1 MDTGPLVDRPQ
12 YPTPT
17 KILGR
22 PRTDTEEKVTTTAKI
37 ISQSEVEA
45 STDAVSPIVP
55 IAIATAKR
63 ISEVVRESDR
73 SDRGNNSP
81 IADRGF
87 GSDFT

>member
-22 PRTDTEEKVTTTAKI
+22 PRADTEEKVTTTAKI

-45 STDAVSPIVP
+45 STDAVSPKVP
-55 IAIATAKR
+55 IAIAIAKR
-63 ISEVVRESDR
+63 KVVRESDR
-73 SDRGNNSP
+73 SDRG
-81 IADRGF
+81 ADSTQLD
-87 GSDFT
+87 SDV

>member
-37 ISQSEVEA
+37 ISQSEEEA
-45 STDAVSPIVP
+45 STDAVSPKVP
-55 IAIATAKR
+55 IAIATAKKK
-63 ISEVVRESDR
+63 VVRESDR
-73 SDRGNNSP
+73 LDRGNNSP
-81 IADRGF
+81 IADRGL